1 MPPEDALPST
11 REEVRH
17 TVHRYAVMTPAALRP
32 QWGAG
37 MPVIARV
44 PGDLRTAPFLGRDA
58 VAKELLT
65 RNQLRSRCWRRLL
78 RGVYVHE
85 SVELTPEV
93 RFEAVR
99 LVMPDDVVA
108 AGLLAAWLHG
118 VWVPR
123 EGRAVPLDVS
133 RPVPAGGDGRAGVNQ
148 RRLTLRGSADW
159 FGAQCG
165 YSALD
170 NDVGERD
177 GVRLTSP
184 LRTCFDLMRER
195 RLVEAVVVADAF
207 LYAAAVN
214 RTLLAA
220 YVADR
225 RRWPHIREARVAVDL
240 SRDGSRSPG
249 ETRVRM
255 VVVLAGFPE
264 PWVNVPVVKE
274 HSDIVMATTDLL
286 LPGPRPVGLEYDGAY
301 HDDVSQWARDRRRSN
316 RLTTSSGLPLLR
328 YDRISVRDERR
339 LMVDEIREISGL
351 RPWGMLDDADFW
363 RPRADRA
370 W

>member
-1 MPPEDALPST
+1 
-11 REEVRH
+11 
-17 TVHRYAVMTPAALRP
+17 
-32 QWGAG
+32 
-37 MPVIARV
+37 MPVIACV
-44 PGDLRTAPFLGRDA
+44 PSKLRTVPFLGRDA
-58 VAKELLT
+58 VAQDLLT
-65 RNQLRSRCWRRLL
+65 RDQLRSRCWKRLL

-85 SVELTPEV
+85 SVQVTPEI
-93 RFEAVR
+93 RCEAVR
-99 LVMPDDVVA
+99 LVMPSDVVA

-118 VWVPR
+118 VWVPGK
-123 EGRAVPLDVS
+123 GRVVPLDVS
-133 RPVPAGGDGRAGVNQ
+133 RPVLAGGDGRAEVYQ

-159 FGAQCG
+159 FGGRCG

-170 NDVGERD
+170 RDVVEWD

-225 RRWPHIREARVAVDL
+225 RRWPHVREARVAVDL
-240 SRDGSRSPG
+240 SRKGSRSPG

-264 PWVNVPVVKE
+264 PWVNVPVMKE
-274 HSDIVMATTDLL
+274 HSDVVVATTDLL

-301 HDDVSQWARDRRRSN
+301 HDDDDQWARDRRRSN

-328 YDRISVRDERR
+328 YDRISVRKERR
-339 LMVDEIREISGL
+339 LMVGEIQEVTGL
-351 RPWGMLDDADFW
+351 RPCGLLDDADFW
-363 RPRADRA
+363 RPKASRA